1 MRKTRLLGTF
11 LAAALV
17 SLAASAQIKIGVTL
31 SGTGPAASLGI
42 VEKNVFELLPP
53 AIQGTPVRIIVLDD
67 ASDGTRAV
75 QNARKLTQEEKV
87 DVLIGSTTT
96 PGSLAIS
103 EVAAESETPLLS
115 MAAGA
120 SIVDPVD
127 KVRRWVFKPVHNDSM
142 MVEAIVEHM
151 AKAGVKSVGFIG
163 FADATGEGYL
173 KVLRPLAEKAN
184 IRIAGVERFERTDTS
199 VTAQILK
206 LVAARPDAVLIAAF
220 GTPAALPQVTLAE
233 RRYPGL
239 IYQTHGVANND
250 FLRVAGKSAEGT
262 YLPVGPLLVSDQ
274 LPASHPARA
283 KSLDI
288 VARYEQKFGAGSR
301 NTFISNAY
309 DAYLLAANAIPVAMA
324 KAKPGTR
331 EFRVALRDALEQT
344 REFAGTQGVYNL
356 TPTDHVGLDRRSRT
370 IVRIEGG
377 TWKLVSE
384 Q

>member
-1 MRKTRLLGTF
+1 MRKTRLLGVF
-11 LAAALV
+11 LAAALT
-17 SLAASAQIKIGVTL
+17 SAAVHAQVKIGVTV
-31 SGTGPAASLGI
+31 SETGPAASLGI
-42 VEKNVFELLPP
+42 VEKNVFDLLPSS
-53 AIQGTPVRIIVLDD
+53 INGMPVQIIVLDD
-67 ASDGTRAV
+67 ASDSTRAV
-75 QNARKLTQEEKV
+75 QNARKLTNEDRV

-96 PGSLAIS
+96 PGSLAVT
-103 EVAAESETPLLS
+103 EVAAESGTPMLS
-115 MAAGA
+115 MGAGA
-120 SIVDPVD
+120 AIVDPVD

-151 AKAGVKSVGFIG
+151 AKAGAKSVGFLG

-184 IRIAGVERFERTDTS
+184 IKIVGVERFERSDNS
-199 VTAQILK
+199 VTAQVLK
-206 LVAARPDAVLIAAF
+206 LMAAKPDAILIAAF

-233 RRYPGL
+233 RGYKGR

-262 YLPVGPLLVSDQ
+262 YLPVGPLLISDQ

-283 KSLDI
+283 KSVDI
-288 VARYEQKFGAGSR
+288 VSRYEKKFGAGTR

-309 DAYLLAANAIPVAMA
+309 DAYLLAAHAIPVAAA
-324 KAKPGTR
+324 KAKPGTK
-331 EFRVALRDALEQT
+331 EFRAALRDALEQT
-344 REFAGTQGVYNL
+344 KEFEGTQGVYNM

-370 IVRIEGG
+370 IVRVEGG
-377 TWKLVSE
+377 TWKLMDK